1 MQTSNHQKQNGQALL
16 EVLIGLFVLVS
27 GFLGIIALLAQSFA
41 VNNAITNQTKAAYL
55 AAEGIEVAKSLID
68 HDVYAHLA
76 SPPQGAG
83 WTSCFGGGT
92 KYYEIDYT
100 TTNCAPL
107 IQYFTCATEPD
118 YLRYD
123 SGSHTYSYNGAGA
136 VTPFKRCIET
146 QTAGNQI
153 TVDSTVT
160 WTESG
165 SQRNLTV
172 EDIFYNWHP

>member
-1 MQTSNHQKQNGQALL
+1 MRARNQKSGQALL

-76 SPPQGAG
+76 SPPQGTG
-83 WTSCFGGGT
+83 WGSCFLNTT
-92 KYYEIDYT
+92 KSYEIDYAT
-100 TTNCAPL
+100 TDCTTLTRYISCVA
-107 IQYFTCATEPD
+107 EPD

-136 VTPFKRCIET
+136 ATPFKRCIT
-146 QTAGNQI
+146 VQPNGNQI

-165 SQRNLTV
+165 SQRSLMA